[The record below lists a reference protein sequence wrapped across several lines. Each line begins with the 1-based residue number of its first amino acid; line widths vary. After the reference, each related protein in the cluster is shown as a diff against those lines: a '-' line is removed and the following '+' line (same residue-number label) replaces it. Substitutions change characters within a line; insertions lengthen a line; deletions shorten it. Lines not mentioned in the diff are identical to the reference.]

1 MMPIESLS
9 FRSLASSQMGDT
21 LLRLAVT
28 VLLLVVALRIAG

>member
-1 MMPIESLS
+1 MMPTEPLS

-28 VLLLVVALRIAG
+28 VLLLVAALRIAG

>member
-1 MMPIESLS
+1 MMPIQPLS

-21 LLRLAVT
+21 LVRLAVT